1 MSHSSSSPTLI
12 TNRTPPPPP
21 PPSAGPHPSHLH
33 PHPHPHSLQPHLQQ
47 SHPIRN
53 TIDNKFVPSDLH
65 SKSQPVSHLEKQP
78 QLDQAKTVTTTNTVT
93 FPSNNQMSKLDPPL
107 TATAT
112 ATATET
118 ETAPTSSNHTVVTSD
133 VNVQPQLNLQ
143 AQSPTFGLKS
153 SEVSGKHTPRNN
165 LIYYDQAEQ
174 ISQQCSPLST
184 PKRLSFD
191 QLPQKNGQPNY
202 VSYQGN
208 SFRYTDKDPISPRQL
223 SSTTTHDNEAIK
235 NLHAKLEHTNNNN
248 INHPIF
254 RLRSPQSPSLPPHA
268 QLVSPSHSQLNLS
281 TSSRPSTP
289 SGYNSP
295 VKETNR
301 VLLEYDPITRR
312 KVLNTYEILREIGR
326 GEHGKVKLAKDLINN
341 ELVAIKIVNRK
352 LKKERPSL
360 RIRNSN
366 NGKTSSISE
375 HELKIKRE
383 IAIMKKCRH
392 KHIVSLKE
400 VLDDTSSFKIYLVLE
415 YMEKGEIK
423 WKRLQQDLRPN
434 TKIQSDNDGS
444 DSEIPCCGR
453 NGGDPRQ
460 PHHRFST
467 EEDLL
472 SNEFSP
478 NLTFRQSRKIFRDV
492 LLGLEYL
499 HMQGIVHR
507 DIKPAN
513 LLVSSD
519 NIVKISDFGVS
530 IASSLIEEDLGVLV
544 NELDLAKTAGTP
556 AFFAPELCQLD
567 GDDENDGTGNNDNSE
582 DKATD
587 FQSNPKS
594 PKIDYKIDIWA
605 LGVTLYCLLFGKVP
619 FNADSEFELFN
630 VIVNQP
636 LQFPPDIKSFNSPGW
651 VTEEEFELAKDL
663 LSKLL
668 KKKSSER
675 ITIQEIKEH
684 PFTLMDLDNNL
695 ESLHELFNLNS
706 STANSPLDFNLS
718 DQDIVT
724 NDEIENAII
733 GCGTRIKRSLVK
745 AIKAGG
751 IKDSELKSK
760 FQALQME
767 HSRSESSDESSSGY
781 STFNSSY
788 KLNSM
793 QHNNH
798 SVILSEQPVVVSSPL
813 QLNGDG
819 SRTTKTRSR
828 TDSFTHNPHVPSHL
842 SQQVSSNSSSPVST
856 QTPIAISGAGH
867 KEGGKSLLHERLDS
881 QSGTPSRR
889 GSFARKSFIHDI
901 IESHSGAS
909 SRRGSAAAIPIV
921 EAPQI
926 ETKRNVGGNLYL
938 KNQSIVDTFK
948 GIQEQDDKRRRSS
961 LFSNH
966 VSSSNKNS
974 VSHDVHGNHSPLGQS
989 VYTNQP
995 SSSQQA
1001 QHLPSKDV
1009 TSALV
1014 TPIPVPAVKPNFEFF
1029 RNNGLKS
1036 DDMSDIDPTQGATRE
1051 SQLYKFIDKTGGDN
1065 SIDGDPIGSSFMSLP
1080 LTGSFASLDSINDE
1094 VLHLKYKPIT
1104 ITDPNKQRPIT
1115 SLRKR
1120 SSFSDSNLFKNN
1132 NPTAVLNNKFESF
1145 NLEDSMNVGKQKR
1158 SSKRLSDDDGVA
1170 PSAKP
1175 VINLTRQS
1183 SSESYSSYSS
1193 SSGSSDKDSAAEE
1206 DENDEEE
1213 DEEDEED
1220 SDEENLT
1227 LAFHSKVTPSRRPPF
1242 LSIGQRSKSHDSRLP
1257 YMVSRGDAAVT
1268 TDAVIFNSDSHDFED
1283 VPMDLIDSTTPDN
1296 ASRSTVQSVQ
1306 FKQGPPSSHENSTN
1320 SSSNKHLNPSTIS
1333 SSQPSAQT
1341 QGPQTQ
1347 QQQQQ
1352 QQRPQLT
1359 TDKDKKARFFAQI
1372 AASQQKQ
1379 PPSTPK
1385 TILRENI
1392 FHHQFNNHY
1401 NKAPVYSNFPNSKHL
1416 GNNPQQI
1423 VESSVMKYKQNR
1435 PNYYRSNS
1443 VAVGILQHTSDEL
1456 LDDMI
1461 EQRKEKA

>member
-1 MSHSSSSPTLI
+1 MTHSNTSSPTLVS
-12 TNRTPPPPP
+12 NRH
-21 PPSAGPHPSHLH
+21 HPLSPDPQFSHSSFR
-33 PHPHPHSLQPHLQQ
+33 HSHQPQ
-47 SHPIRN
+47 STQRQP
-53 TIDNKFVPSDLH
+53 TIDNKVAPLKNQYNSRF
-65 SKSQPVSHLEKQP
+65 EKQSSSSIRFY
-78 QLDQAKTVTTTNTVT
+78 QQTNVSTKAST
-93 FPSNNQMSKLDPPL
+93 QSTSNQMSKLDSPQS
-107 TATAT
+107 A
-112 ATATET
+112 
-118 ETAPTSSNHTVVTSD
+118 SSKNTFSVGAAAD
-133 VNVQPQLNLQ
+133 DGANAQPQLHLQ
-143 AQSPTFGLKS
+143 SLSPTFGLRP
-153 SEVSGKHTPRNN
+153 SEISGKHTPRDNRSHP
-165 LIYYDQAEQ
+165 DSKKHEHV
-174 ISQQCSPLST
+174 SQQCSPLST
-184 PKRLSFD
+184 PKRQSFD
-191 QLPQKNGQPNY
+191 QLPQKSNHSNFT
-202 VSYQGN
+202 N
-208 SFRYTDKDPISPRQL
+208 SSPFRYNDKDPISPRQIE
-223 SSTTTHDNEAIK
+223 SATTTTTTTTAHDNEVVN
-235 NLHAKLEHTNNNN
+235 NLHAKLESSTSN
-248 INHPIF
+248 PIF
-254 RLRSPQSPSLPPHA
+254 RLRSPQPPSLSTQKQSA
-268 QLVSPSHSQLNLS
+268 SSSHLQPNFGS
-281 TSSRPSTP
+281 SSRPSTP
-289 SGYNSP
+289 SGYESA
-295 VKETNR
+295 VKETNH

-312 KVLNTYEILREIGR
+312 KVLNTFEILKEIGR

-352 LKKERPSL
+352 SKKERPSL
-360 RIRNSN
+360 RIRNST
-366 NGKTSSISE
+366 NGKTNSISD

-392 KHIVSLKE
+392 KYIVSLKE

-423 WKRLQQDLRPN
+423 WKKLQQDYHN
-434 TKIQSDNDGS
+434 GKHVVDTDCS
-444 DSEIPCCGR
+444 DSDIPCCRR
-453 NGGDPRQ
+453 NIKGPRQ

-519 NIVKISDFGVS
+519 NTVKISDFGVS

-567 GDDENDGTGNNDNSE
+567 EEEEDVENCGDSGNSSE
-582 DKATD
+582 SGNTTTTTTS
-587 FQSNPKS
+587 SNTKS

-630 VIVNQP
+630 VIVKQP
-636 LQFPPDIKSFNSPGW
+636 LQFPPNIEAFNSPGY
-651 VTEEEFELAKDL
+651 VTDEEFELAKDL
-663 LSKLL
+663 LTKLL
-668 KKKSSER
+668 KKKSTER

-706 STANSPLDFNLS
+706 AANSPLDFNLS

-733 GCGTRIKRSLVK
+733 GCGTRIKRSLVR

-751 IKDSELKSK
+751 IKDAELKSK
-760 FQALQME
+760 FHSLQME

-781 STFNSSY
+781 STFNSSA
-788 KLNSM
+788 KLNSL

-798 SVILSEQPVVVSSPL
+798 SVILSEQPIVMPSPL
-813 QLNGDG
+813 QLNGDDA
-819 SRTTKTRSR
+819 RATKTRSR
-828 TDSFTHNPHVPSHL
+828 TDSVTHNPHIPSHL
-842 SQQVSSNSSSPVST
+842 SQQVSSNSSSPVSI
-856 QTPIAISGAGH
+856 QTPVAIAGTPGH
-867 KEGGKSLLHERLDS
+867 REGSTTKSLLHERLDS

-966 VSSSNKNS
+966 AGTSNKGS
-974 VSHDVHGNHSPLGQS
+974 VSHDLHNNQSSLGQS
-989 VYTNQP
+989 VYTQP
-995 SSSQQA
+995 AQQA
-1001 QHLPSKDV
+1001 APKDT
-1009 TSALV
+1009 TSAIV
-1014 TPIPVPAVKPNFEFF
+1014 TPIPVPAIKPNFEFF
-1029 RNNGLKS
+1029 RNGGMNSNDNS
-1036 DDMSDIDPTQGATRE
+1036 DQDPIRGATQE
-1051 SQLYKFIDKTGGDN
+1051 SQLYKFIDKSSGAAN
-1065 SIDGDPIGSSFMSLP
+1065 NLEDGDPIGSSFMSLP

-1094 VLHLKYKPIT
+1094 VLHLKYKPYV
-1104 ITDPNKQRPIT
+1104 ITDPVEQRPIT

-1120 SSFSDSNLFKNN
+1120 SSFSDSNLLKNKG
-1132 NPTAVLNNKFESF
+1132 NPTADLNSKFESF
-1145 NLEDSMNVGKQKR
+1145 NLGDSMNVGTQKSTQR
-1158 SSKRLSDDDGVA
+1158 GSSDDDGVA
-1170 PSAKP
+1170 PGARQ
-1175 VINLTRQS
+1175 VITLTRRS

-1193 SSGSSDKDSAAEE
+1193 SSGNPESDSAAEE

-1213 DEEDEED
+1213 EDDESDEEDL
-1220 SDEENLT
+1220 SF
-1227 LAFHSKVTPSRRPPF
+1227 AFHSKVAPSRRPPF
-1242 LSIGQRSKSHDSRLP
+1242 LSYGQRSKSHDSRLP
-1257 YMVSRGDAAVT
+1257 YIVAAHDSSVAS
-1268 TDAVIFNSDSHDFED
+1268 DAVIFNSDSHNFED
-1283 VPMDLIDSTTPDN
+1283 VPMNLIDSTTPDN

-1306 FKQGPPSSHENSTN
+1306 FKQGPPSSQGSNGSSTKHLDPSSACSPRPSGESQGLQKN
-1320 SSSNKHLNPSTIS
+1320 SSGSEGSQQSTVGTGKTIS
-1333 SSQPSAQT
+1333 A
-1341 QGPQTQ
+1341 
-1347 QQQQQ
+1347 
-1352 QQRPQLT
+1352 
-1359 TDKDKKARFFAQI
+1359 DKKSRLLAKI
-1372 AASQQKQ
+1372 TSSQQKQ
-1379 PPSTPK
+1379 PPSTPQA
-1385 TILRENI
+1385 ILRENI

-1401 NKAPVYSNFPNSKHL
+1401 NKAPVYSNFPSANHL
-1416 GNNPQQI
+1416 DNCPQQI
-1423 VESSVMKYKQNR
+1423 VESSAMKFKQNR

-1443 VAVGILQHTSDEL
+1443 VAVGILQHTSDEM
-1456 LDDMI
+1456 LDEMI
-1461 EQRKEKA
+1461 QQRKEKA

>member
-1 MSHSSSSPTLI
+1 MSQSSSPALTTTTAVPTSQQQQKQKQQQDQKQQQQQQHL
-12 TNRTPPPPP
+12 
-21 PPSAGPHPSHLH
+21 SSHLH
-33 PHPHPHSLQPHLQQ
+33 LYQQQQRQQQQSLQT
-47 SHPIRN
+47 S
-53 TIDNKFVPSDLH
+53 DKFVPISLN
-65 SKSQPVSHLEKQP
+65 SKSQPISQLQHQP
-78 QLDQAKTVTTTNTVT
+78 SVPQPTTTTTTSANTST
-93 FPSNNQMSKLDPPL
+93 PPNQMSKLDPPL
-107 TATAT
+107 TTTKAL
-112 ATATET
+112 
-118 ETAPTSSNHTVVTSD
+118 PSPSNHTSAVGDND
-133 VNVQPQLNLQ
+133 VNRQQSL
-143 AQSPTFGLKS
+143 SPTFGLKS
-153 SEVSGKHTPRNN
+153 SEHSRRHIPRDIS
-165 LIYYDQAEQ
+165 IYYDPNNEQ
-174 ISQQCSPLST
+174 ISQQCSPFST
-184 PKRLSFD
+184 PKRFSYD
-191 QLPQKNGQPNY
+191 QLHQKNSHHHQQQDNN
-202 VSYQGN
+202 VS
-208 SFRYTDKDPISPRQL
+208 RDIDKEAISPRQL
-223 SSTTTHDNEAIK
+223 SSGNAYDNEVMNK
-235 NLHAKLEHTNNNN
+235 LHAKLEKTNDSTT
-248 INHPIF
+248 NHPIF
-254 RLRSPQSPSLPPHA
+254 RLRSPHQQPPSALSHVQSS
-268 QLVSPSHSQLNLS
+268 LVSPSHSQVNFNIN
-281 TSSRPSTP
+281 SRPTTP

-295 VKETNR
+295 VKETKH
-301 VLLEYDPITRR
+301 VLLEYDPMTKR
-312 KVLNTYEILREIGR
+312 KVLNTYEILKEIGK
-326 GEHGKVKLAKDLINN
+326 GEHGKVKLAKDLINK

-352 LKKERPSL
+352 SKKERPSL
-360 RIRNSN
+360 RIRNNN
-366 NGKTSSISE
+366 NGKSSSISE

-423 WKRLQQDLRPN
+423 WKRLHQDLYQG
-434 TKIQSDNDGS
+434 KGQSENDSS

-453 NGGDPRQ
+453 NGGGPRQ
-460 PHHRFST
+460 PHHRFAS
-467 EEDLL
+467 EDDLL

-478 NLTFRQSRKIFRDV
+478 NLNFRQSRKIFRDV

-519 NIVKISDFGVS
+519 NVVKISDFGVS
-530 IASSLIEEDLGVLV
+530 IASSLIEEDSGILV

-567 GDDENDGTGNNDNSE
+567 GEDDGE
-582 DKATD
+582 DDIDST
-587 FQSNPKS
+587 SYPKS

-619 FNADSEFELFN
+619 FNAESEYKLFN
-630 VIVNQP
+630 VIVNDP
-636 LQFPPDIKSFNSPGW
+636 VQFPPDIKSFNSPGW
-651 VTEEEFELAKDL
+651 VSDEEFELAKDL

-668 KKKSSER
+668 QKKSSER
-675 ITIQEIKEH
+675 ISIQEIKEH

-695 ESLHELFNLNS
+695 EALHELFNLNS

-718 DQDIVT
+718 DQDVVT
-724 NDEIENAII
+724 NDEIENAVI

-793 QHNNH
+793 QQNNH
-798 SVILSEQPVVVSSPL
+798 SVILSEQPMVVSSPL
-813 QLNGDG
+813 QSNGDAQA
-819 SRTTKTRSR
+819 TKTRSR
-828 TDSFTHNPHVPSHL
+828 TESVTHNPHVPSHL
-842 SQQVSSNSSSPVST
+842 SQQVSSNSSSP
-856 QTPIAISGAGH
+856 ISAQIPVAFSGGGP
-867 KEGGKSLLHERLDS
+867 KEGSKSLLHERLES

-966 VSSSNKNS
+966 VGSTNKNS
-974 VSHDVHGNHSPLGQS
+974 ISHDAAANQSSFANS
-989 VYTNQP
+989 VYTSSPSQSVQQQQHSQP
-995 SSSQQA
+995 ISLPQKDNNNSS
-1001 QHLPSKDV
+1001 
-1009 TSALV
+1009 LV

-1029 RNNGLKS
+1029 RNNGMNSGDSS
-1036 DDMSDIDPTQGATRE
+1036 DHDPTQGATRE
-1051 SQLYKFIDKTGGDN
+1051 SHLYKYVDQTEGE
-1065 SIDGDPIGSSFMSLP
+1065 DPGEVDPVGSSFMSLP

-1094 VLHLKYKPIT
+1094 MLHLKYKPYT
-1104 ITDPNKQRPIT
+1104 ITDPNEQRPIT

-1120 SSFSDSNLFKNN
+1120 SSFSDSNLLKNN
-1132 NPTAVLNNKFESF
+1132 HNNASNELNNKFESF
-1145 NLEDSMNVGKQKR
+1145 NLEDSMRDSKQKR
-1158 SSKRLSDDDGVA
+1158 SQKRLSDDNGVA
-1170 PSAKP
+1170 PGTKP
-1175 VINLTRQS
+1175 VISLTRSS

-1193 SSGSSDKDSAAEE
+1193 SSGISENDSAAEE
-1206 DENDEEE
+1206 DEE
-1213 DEEDEED
+1213 DEEGDD

-1242 LSIGQRSKSHDSRLP
+1242 LSFSQRSQSHDSRLP
-1257 YMVSRGDAAVT
+1257 YIASRGQAAT

-1283 VPMDLIDSTTPDN
+1283 VPMGLIDSTTPDN
-1296 ASRSTVQSVQ
+1296 VSRSTVQSLS
-1306 FKQGPPSSHENSTN
+1306 FKQGPPSREDA
-1320 SSSNKHLNPSTIS
+1320 SNGSLSVKHLDSSTTPSPRPPR
-1333 SSQPSAQT
+1333 SQPVTSST
-1341 QGPQTQ
+1341 TSSKDK
-1347 QQQQQ
+1347 
-1352 QQRPQLT
+1352 RPQIL
-1359 TDKDKKARFFAQI
+1359 AQFT
-1372 AASQQKQ
+1372 ASKQKQ
-1379 PPSTPK
+1379 ETSTP
-1385 TILRENI
+1385 TSILRENI

-1401 NKAPVYSNFPNSKHL
+1401 NKAPVYSEFPNSNHL
-1416 GNNPQQI
+1416 GNNHQQI
-1423 VESSVMKYKQNR
+1423 IESSVKKFKQNR
-1435 PNYYRSNS
+1435 PKYYRSNS

-1456 LDDMI
+1456 VDDMI